1 MPNEDDKDEDK
12 RLKPKRD
19 CYALEQIG

>member
-1 MPNEDDKDEDK
+1 MPNEDNKDEDK

-19 CYALEQIG
+19 CYSLEQIG